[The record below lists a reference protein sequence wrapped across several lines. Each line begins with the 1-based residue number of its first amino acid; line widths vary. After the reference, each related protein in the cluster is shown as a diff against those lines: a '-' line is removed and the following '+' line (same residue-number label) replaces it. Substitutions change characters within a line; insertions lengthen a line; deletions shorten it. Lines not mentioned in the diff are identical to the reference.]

1 MAEEDIL
8 DTLNGPQKEAV
19 LDDEHTL
26 LVLAGA
32 GSGKTRVITTKIVH
46 SIRDLGYRPW
56 QILAVTFTN
65 KAAKEMRVR
74 VERMLGEGWDL
85 SGLEIKTFHSYGAG
99 LLRKYSDRLGY
110 DHNFNIYDDAD
121 SLALLSNLF
130 PGEGKQQLKAY
141 AKRISL
147 LKDMAIM
154 PDDQKLDGGD
164 LPAFRMHYQ
173 AYENGLRQAQCMDFA
188 DLILKANELLEEN
201 PDVKDILHRRYRLI
215 LVDEYQDSNGSQ
227 FRFLKNLVGQS
238 TQLVVVGDDDQSIY
252 RFRGADIG
260 NILSFSRQ
268 YSNVRQIKLEENYR
282 SSGNIIALAGE
293 LISHNRSRHKKTI
306 FTNNPAGPLPRLVNC
321 YGEEDEALAVVGMI
335 GRDLGAK
342 DTAIL
347 FRTNAQSRPF
357 EQALV
362 QARIKY
368 QVVGAL
374 RFYEREEV
382 KDMLAVFALVMN
394 PRDKV
399 SFTRIVNK
407 PARGI
412 GKSALQ
418 KILSIS
424 DHTIDAME
432 DSLLSAGLTKGA
444 KGGVTAFLE
453 AYRKVKGMLESASP
467 LQDFATACMKDFGFL
482 DLYSK
487 EEDEAIRKSRLEN
500 LNALVTAMSSFAPS
514 YEGLAAFMETVT
526 LDNSSLPGEEGDGR
540 ISTDPNVVKL
550 ITMHNTKGLEFD
562 TVFVTGLEDDIIP
575 GNRMDMSQADVEE
588 ERRILYVA
596 LTRARSELYLTWAK
610 ARMLWGQRM
619 YQSPSRFLTELP
631 ENLYQGSITTG
642 RSVDSRQSSYSQRYA
657 YGRPVASSAS
667 SFPQPPTRAVQRQRN
682 TQTFSVGDRVSSP
695 DYGVG
700 EIVSAETK
708 GGRTIVPQGHIQHG
722 VLQPEKALRVLDTHR
737 AKTLK
742 CILRLPVWRT
752 GLHAPITSAMPECPG
767 VLQGPRKWS
776 RMARSLSPLSI
787 PTPFFLQ
794 GNGEPVVRVRDD
806 WTFY

>member
-667 SFPQPPTRAVQRQRN
+667 SFPQPPTRAVQRQSN

-708 GGRTIVPQGHIQHG
+708 GGRTIVRVSYENGR
-722 VLQPEKALRVLDTHR
+722 KAIYNTEFCN
-737 AKTLK
+737 LK
-742 CILRLPVWRT
+742 KL
-752 GLHAPITSAMPECPG
+752 
-767 VLQGPRKWS
+767 
-776 RMARSLSPLSI
+776 
-787 PTPFFLQ
+787 
-794 GNGEPVVRVRDD
+794 
-806 WTFY
+806 

>member
-453 AYRKVKGMLESASP
+453 AYRKVRGMLESASP

-588 ERRILYVA
+588 ERRILGIDDSKKLSAKKREALAEKIKAVA
-596 LTRARSELYLTWAK
+596 RAYAIAEVDAATIDEINILLRQTCRQLGLILPPAADARCAKTAQHTDLLGGRPRLESRLRGGRDRQRRDQGWADHRARQLRE
-610 ARMLWGQRM
+610 
-619 YQSPSRFLTELP
+619 
-631 ENLYQGSITTG
+631 
-642 RSVDSRQSSYSQRYA
+642 
-657 YGRPVASSAS
+657 
-667 SFPQPPTRAVQRQRN
+667 RA
-682 TQTFSVGDRVSSP
+682 
-695 DYGVG
+695 
-700 EIVSAETK
+700 
-708 GGRTIVPQGHIQHG
+708 QGHIQHG

-767 VLQGPRKWS
+767 FLQGPRKWS